1 MKVTKLS
8 DMGEPK
14 LLKMTAIVSRP
25 TQLSATKNNRIK
37 CSLNLFKKSDYNLSK
52 IMLLPNLSQGNRNL
66 RYKVILNVVALKR

>member
-25 TQLSATKNNRIK
+25 TPLSATKNNRIK
-37 CSLNLFKKSDYNLSK
+37 CSLNLF
-52 IMLLPNLSQGNRNL
+52 
-66 RYKVILNVVALKR
+66 